1 VATSLWWVDIVGNV
15 QSGVLLLLGIGSLLL
30 TGFAFFDVLRRKGAL
45 FPHVGKLS
53 KNVWLGILGA
63 AFLISIVSFGG
74 SSTLGFLN
82 VIGVIAAGVY
92 LADVR
97 AKLKQIDGGGGSQHG
112 PYGGY

>member
-1 VATSLWWVDIVGNV
+1 MDIVGNV

-30 TGFAFFDVLRRKGAL
+30 TGFAFFDVLRRKGPL

-53 KNVWLGILGA
+53 KGVWLGILGA

-82 VIGVIAAGVY
+82 VIGVIAAGIY
-92 LADVR
+92 LAEIR
-97 AKLKQIDGGGGSQHG
+97 PKLRQIDGGGRSSG
-112 PYGGY
+112 PYGSY

>member
-1 VATSLWWVDIVGNV
+1 VDIVGSV
-15 QSGVLLLLGIGSLLL
+15 QSGVLLLIGIGSFAL
-30 TGFAFFDVLRRKGAL
+30 TGFALVDVLRRPSSL

-53 KNVWLGILGA
+53 KGAWLGILIA

-92 LADVR
+92 LADLR
-97 AKLKQIDGGGGSQHG
+97 PKLKSLGGGGGGSQNG
-112 PYGGY
+112 PYGKW